1 MVSLRMSSILLAVAA
16 LVAVG
21 AGCGSSKEPDLANG
35 KALFMG
41 AVPKQY
47 QKDHPK
53 YQSCGGCHGLARADA
68 GGGQGPNLD
77 DAFRQSRADGMSS
90 KTIQGVVRDQINSPR
105 RDSIMPADIVK
116 GDDARDVA
124 AYVASVAGQ
133 PGKDVGQ
140 LATIGATA
148 SSKPIPAKG
157 GVLTMPANEQGRT
170 LFASTA
176 ATAAAGSL
184 QIAMPNPSSL
194 QHDIALKADEGKGP
208 EIGKGAVVGQGGTS
222 KFTANLKPG
231 KYEFLCTVPGHEAGG
246 MKGILTV
253 K

>member
-1 MVSLRMSSILLAVAA
+1 MVSLMRSSILLALAA

-21 AGCGSSKEPDLANG
+21 VGCGSSNEPDLANG

-41 AVPKQY
+41 AVSKQY
-47 QKDHPK
+47 QKDHPQ

-77 DAFRQSRADGMSS
+77 QAFAQARKDGMTSR
-90 KTIQGVVRDQINSPR
+90 TVQGVVQDQINSPR

-133 PGKDVGQ
+133 PGKDQGQ
-140 LATIGATA
+140 LATVGAVA
-148 SSKPIPAKG
+148 STKPIPAKA
-157 GVLTMPANEQGRT
+157 GVLTMPANPQGRT

-176 ATAAAGSL
+176 ASAAAGAL
-184 QIAMPNPSSL
+184 EITMPNPSSL

-208 EIGKGAVVGQGGTS
+208 ELGKGAVVGQGGKSTF
-222 KFTANLKPG
+222 KVTLKPG
-231 KYEFLCTVPGHEAGG
+231 KYEFLCTVPGHESGG